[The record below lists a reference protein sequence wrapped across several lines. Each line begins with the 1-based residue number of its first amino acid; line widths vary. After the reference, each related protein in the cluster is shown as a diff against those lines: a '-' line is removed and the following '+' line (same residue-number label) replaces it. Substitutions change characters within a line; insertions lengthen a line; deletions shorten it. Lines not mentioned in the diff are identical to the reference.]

1 MNLLIMGA
9 VDLAAI
15 VFLTFGLYLRRH
27 RRRDLAVS
35 YLGINIGVFGV
46 AATLSGSS
54 IGIGVGMG
62 LFGVLSI
69 IRLRSNELEQHE
81 IAYYFSALAVGL
93 IAGLVPTPLW
103 LGITLIALILAVI
116 SIADHSRVLP
126 RYRHQEVV
134 LDRAIADE
142 AELVRSL
149 EAVLGGRVHSAIVQQ
164 LDLVNDKTLVKVR
177 FSAGGDAPARS
188 AANHEVLEPAVSAR

>member
-103 LGITLIALILAVI
+103 LGITLIALILTVIAV
-116 SIADHSRVLP
+116 ADHSRILP

-142 AELVRSL
+142 AELTRSL

>member
-103 LGITLIALILAVI
+103 LGITLIALILTVIAV
-116 SIADHSRVLP
+116 ADHSRILP

-142 AELVRSL
+142 DELTRSL

-188 AANHEVLEPAVSAR
+188 TANHEVLEPAVSAR